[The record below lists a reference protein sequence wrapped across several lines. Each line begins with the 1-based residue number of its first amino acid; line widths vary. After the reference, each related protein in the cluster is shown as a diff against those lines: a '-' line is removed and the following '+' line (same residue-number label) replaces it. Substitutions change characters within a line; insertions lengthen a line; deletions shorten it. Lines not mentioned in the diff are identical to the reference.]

1 MFWGASIFNGD
12 ISEWDV
18 SSVVDM
24 AYMFRDAK
32 SFNGE
37 ISNWDVSGVTSMAS
51 MFNAASFNG
60 DLSKWDVS
68 SVTTMKEMFVHS
80 QLFHGDISKWDV
92 SSVTDM
98 NSMFSNA
105 KAFNCDLSKWD
116 VSNVQNMDHM
126 FYDAASFTHILCSAA
141 WARST
146 AAQSAK
152 EMFTGSSGSLLAVS
166 NKGCTAFDSKAELK
180 LATTNATT
188 ATTTALHSRM
198 FAPQT
203 KNELKT
209 AVDECLKCLESQSTP
224 GRAANP
230 PSPYPE
236 PQTLTVHPNRKL

>member
-1 MFWGASIFNGD
+1 MFGMFYKASSFNND
-12 ISEWDV
+12 ISDWDV
-18 SSVVDM
+18 STVSDM
-24 AYMFRDAK
+24 
-32 SFNGE
+32 S
-37 ISNWDVSGVTSMAS
+37 S
-51 MFNAASFNG
+51 MFDAASSFNG

-80 QLFHGDISKWDV
+80 QLFNGDISKWDV

-116 VSNVQNMDHM
+116 VSNVQNIDHM
-126 FYDAASFTHILCSAA
+126 FYNAASFTHMICSAA

-152 EMFTGSSGSLLAVS
+152 EMFTGSSGSLSAVS
-166 NKGCTAFDSKAELK
+166 NKGCTAFDSKTELK
-180 LATTNATT
+180 LVTTTTTTN
-188 ATTTALHSRM
+188 TTALHSRM

-209 AVDECLKCLESQSTP
+209 AVDECLESQSTP
-224 GRAANP
+224 GRAAKP
-230 PSPYPE
+230 PSPYLE
-236 PQTLTVHPNRKL
+236 SQTLTVNPNHNANPNARWRK